1 MENENT
7 EQLSR
12 AEDNEPRSYKKYI
25 ITGIIIIAILIIG
38 LIIYFVSARE
48 SPTHQVDKFKNDVLN
63 KKYSKV
69 SDTLSVNGNDFSK
82 DEAKLLTDYIINVK
96 GKKQFVNEVNQIKHN
111 IKNHDN
117 YNIDSGYGTIK
128 DSKGRNILKITNDGK
143 KLFVFSK
150 ILIEPN
156 YIHAYLPKDKQESNY
171 RYNYNGKKRT
181 AQTNQSKPT
190 DIGKFVVGKYN
201 LKSEKEYKTGAVK
214 GKSKGALKINTDDF
228 NKDDKVM
235 AKQDYQE
242 ISFKPKLENQDKLKS
257 IKIHIN
263 DTDESYSANKV
274 YGKYP
279 TSNTIKVYASG
290 KFEDD
295 VFKTNSTILDT
306 MSDNDVQDVD
316 LKFDHDQIQK
326 KIDEQ
331 NKIKDKAKRF
341 MEDYTHDLT
350 EGYKAVDFKKVED
363 YFNKDS
369 DLADHIKGMI
379 DTKKKTKY
387 SDPKV
392 TDIKVEQ
399 NKVNL
404 ILTKNDNKHN
414 HIKSKYELKYN
425 KDRDTFKIV
434 DYNDI

>member
-1 MENENT
+1 MENDNNET
-7 EQLSR
+7 LSR
-12 AEDNEPRSYKKYI
+12 TEDNEPRSYKKYI
-25 ITGIIIIAILIIG
+25 ITGIIIIALIILG
-38 LIIYFVSARE
+38 LIIYFISARE
-48 SPTHQVDKFKNDVLN
+48 SPTHQVDKFKNAVLK

-82 DEAKLLTDYIINVK
+82 NEAKLLTDYIINVK
-96 GKKQFVNEVNQIKHN
+96 GKKQFVNELNHIKHN
-111 IKNHDN
+111 IKNDDN

-128 DSKGRNILKITNDGK
+128 DNKGRNILKITNDGK
-143 KLFVFSK
+143 KLFFFSK
-150 ILIEPN
+150 VLIEPN

-171 RYNYNGKKRT
+171 RYHYNGKDRT

-190 DIGKFVVGKYN
+190 DIGEFVVGKYN
-201 LKSEKEYKTGAVK
+201 LESEKEYKTGAVK
-214 GKSKGALKINTDDF
+214 GKSKGKLKIDTDAF

-242 ISFKPKLENQDKLKS
+242 ISFKPKLKNQDKLKS

-263 DTDESYSANKV
+263 DTDEAYNENKV

-295 VFKTNSTILDT
+295 VLKTNSTILDT
-306 MSDNDVQDVD
+306 MSDSDVQDVD
-316 LKFDHDQIQK
+316 LKFDQDQIQK

-350 EGYKAVDFKKVED
+350 EGYKAVDFKKVKD

-369 DLADHIKGMI
+369 DLSNHIKGMI
-379 DTKKKTKY
+379 NTKKKTKY

-392 TDIKVEQ
+392 KDVKVDG

-425 KDRDTFKIV
+425 KDKDTFKIV
-434 DYNDI
+434 DYTDI